1 MSGAGDTFIAGL
13 VRGYLDT
20 NSIYKAIKFAQKCT
34 TYVVQK
40 HGVATVT
47 LKEIENG

>member
-20 NSIYKAIKFAQKCT
+20 NNIYDAIKFAQKCT
-34 TYVVQK
+34 NVVVQQ
-40 HGVATVT
+40 HGVAPVI
-47 LKEIENG
+47 LEEVI